1 MSKADD
7 NVSRVSDPEK
17 EVQPGNEPEESKL
30 DRFED
35 PDEGVSEEERAK
47 RDRKLLWKLDLRL
60 VPWLCLLYLVAFLDR
75 TNIGNAKVAGL
86 QEDLNIT
93 DTQYNIALTV
103 FFISYSVFEPLTNV
117 LLKRWGPSIFIP
129 VIVILWVSTPC

>member
-1 MSKADD
+1 MHTIHGLKTD
-7 NVSRVSDPEK
+7 NT
-17 EVQPGNEPEESKL
+17 
-30 DRFED
+30 DR
-35 PDEGVSEEERAK
+35 
-47 RDRKLLWKLDLRL
+47 
-60 VPWLCLLYLVAFLDR
+60 DR

-129 VIVILWVSTPC
+129 VIVILWVSTPYCLLDLRIC

>member
-1 MSKADD
+1 MLLSFRTASCYGISTCDSSPGFVYSTSSLFWTGTHTQHTVKD
-7 NVSRVSDPEK
+7 NT
-17 EVQPGNEPEESKL
+17 
-30 DRFED
+30 DRN
-35 PDEGVSEEERAK
+35 
-47 RDRKLLWKLDLRL
+47 
-60 VPWLCLLYLVAFLDR
+60 R

-129 VIVILWVSTPC
+129 VIVILWVSTSYCLPDTLQLS